1 MHVLQVE
8 PEIRRDYVADGRVSL
23 AFHPML
29 DHGESSRLAHRT
41 AECAAQ
47 QDPTAFWTMHDLLF
61 ERQDQIWRAG
71 PELMIS
77 WATEL
82 GLNGDA
88 LATCLADPAIADK
101 IEQLDQARQ
110 QTGIRLRPSFDLNGR
125 LIQGALPYAQLA
137 AAFDDLLNQ

>member
-1 MHVLQVE
+1 MSPTVASAWPFTPCSIMVSHHVW
-8 PEIRRDYVADGRVSL
+8 
-23 AFHPML
+23 
-29 DHGESSRLAHRT
+29 
-41 AECAAQ
+41 
-47 QDPTAFWTMHDLLF
+47 PTVRPNAPRNKTRPRFWTMHDLLF

-88 LATCLADPAIADK
+88 LATCLADPAIAAK

-125 LIQGALPYAQLA
+125 LIQGALPYPQLA